1 MDFTDPYDSKD
12 SCDHNQ
18 FCDLV
23 IAHVYVPLCAACMSI
38 HLYKLQVRAR
48 SDRVVGYVDL
58 QEGVE
63 LVVAAAEGGGDGVDA
78 IAPVQ
83 RI

>member
-1 MDFTDPYDSKD
+1 
-12 SCDHNQ
+12 
-18 FCDLV
+18 
-23 IAHVYVPLCAACMSI
+23 MSI
-38 HLYKLQVRAR
+38 HLYKLQVWAR

-83 RI
+83 RIWVVESERPRRRFVFCREFTRVMDTLKPPSNIMR